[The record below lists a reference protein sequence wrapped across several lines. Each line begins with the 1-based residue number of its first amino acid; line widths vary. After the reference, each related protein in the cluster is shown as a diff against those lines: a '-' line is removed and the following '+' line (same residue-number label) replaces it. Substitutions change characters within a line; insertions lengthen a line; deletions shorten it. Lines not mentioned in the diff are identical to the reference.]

1 MIIAIDAMGGDFAPK
16 AVVEGALLALQET
29 GEDVCLS
36 LYGDEAQIRACLEGQ
51 SYDGGRLK
59 IVPCTEVISCEE
71 APAAAVRQKKDS
83 SMVRAAQAV
92 AQGEADC
99 FLSGGSSGAVL
110 TAGTLIIRRI
120 KGIQRPALATLI
132 PNMQGGYT
140 MLVDSGAN
148 ADCKSAYLVQFA
160 HMGAAYMQQVMGV
173 EDPRIGLLNNGAEAE
188 KGNELTKE
196 TYALLEQEPGIRFA
210 GNAEARELMSG
221 DFDVL
226 VADGFSGNVLLK
238 GTEGAAKAITAML
251 KTELMG
257 TLRGSAG
264 GRHCQACLC
273 GPEKAHGLQR
283 GGGRAFAGGQRR
295 RYQGSRQFRRAGLQ
309 KRYSAGGEAGAGFR
323 YGADRPGLSLK
334 IRLKRQKQVDIALRL
349 H

>member
-160 HMGAAYMQQVMGV
+160 HMGAAYMQRVMGV

-257 TLRGSAG
+257 TLRGMLG
-264 GRHCQACLC
+264 GAIAKPAFAALKKRMDYKEVGGAPLL
-273 GPEKAHGLQR
+273 GVNGGVIKAHGSSDGWAFKNAILQGEKLVR
-283 GGGRAFAGGQRR
+283 GSVTEQIAQAF
-295 RYQGSRQFRRAGLQ
+295 
-309 KRYSAGGEAGAGFR
+309 
-323 YGADRPGLSLK
+323 
-334 IRLKRQKQVDIALRL
+334 

>member
-83 SMVRAAQAV
+83 SMVRAAQDV

-160 HMGAAYMQQVMGV
+160 HMGAAYMQRVMGV

-257 TLRGSAG
+257 TLRGMLG
-264 GRHCQACLC
+264 GAIAKPAFAALKKRMDYKEVGGAPLL
-273 GPEKAHGLQR
+273 GVNGGVIKAHGSSD
-283 GGGRAFAGGQRR
+283 GRAFKNAIL
-295 RYQGSRQFRRAGLQ
+295 QGEKLVRGSVTEQ
-309 KRYSAGGEAGAGFR
+309 
-323 YGADRPGLSLK
+323 
-334 IRLKRQKQVDIALRL
+334 IAQAF

>member
-148 ADCKSAYLVQFA
+148 ADCKSVYLVQFA
-160 HMGAAYMQQVMGV
+160 HMGAAYMQWVMGV

-257 TLRGSAG
+257 TLRGMLG
-264 GRHCQACLC
+264 GAISKPAFAALKKRMDYKEVGGAPLL
-273 GPEKAHGLQR
+273 GVNGGVIKAHGSSD
-283 GGGRAFAGGQRR
+283 GRAFKNAIL
-295 RYQGSRQFRRAGLQ
+295 QGEKLVRGSVTEQ
-309 KRYSAGGEAGAGFR
+309 
-323 YGADRPGLSLK
+323 
-334 IRLKRQKQVDIALRL
+334 IAQAF

>member
-36 LYGDEAQIRACLEGQ
+36 LYGDEAQIRACLERQ

-160 HMGAAYMQQVMGV
+160 HMGAAYMQRVMGV

-257 TLRGSAG
+257 TLRGMLG
-264 GRHCQACLC
+264 GAIAKPAFAALKKRMDYKEVGGAPLL
-273 GPEKAHGLQR
+273 GVNGGVIKAHGSSD
-283 GGGRAFAGGQRR
+283 GRAFKNAIL
-295 RYQGSRQFRRAGLQ
+295 QGEKLVRGSVTEQ
-309 KRYSAGGEAGAGFR
+309 
-323 YGADRPGLSLK
+323 
-334 IRLKRQKQVDIALRL
+334 IAQAF

>member
-160 HMGAAYMQQVMGV
+160 HMGAAYMQRVMEV

-257 TLRGSAG
+257 TLRGMLG
-264 GRHCQACLC
+264 GAIAKPAFAALKKRMDYKEVGGAPLL
-273 GPEKAHGLQR
+273 GVNGGVIKAHGSSD
-283 GGGRAFAGGQRR
+283 GRAFKNAIL
-295 RYQGSRQFRRAGLQ
+295 QGEKLVRGSVTEQ
-309 KRYSAGGEAGAGFR
+309 
-323 YGADRPGLSLK
+323 
-334 IRLKRQKQVDIALRL
+334 IAQAF

>member
-160 HMGAAYMQQVMGV
+160 HMGAAYMQRVMGV

-257 TLRGSAG
+257 TLRGMLG
-264 GRHCQACLC
+264 GAFAKPAFAALKKRMDYKEVGGAPLL
-273 GPEKAHGLQR
+273 GVNGGVIKAHGSSD
-283 GGGRAFAGGQRR
+283 GRAFKNAIL
-295 RYQGSRQFRRAGLQ
+295 QGEKLVRGSVTEQ
-309 KRYSAGGEAGAGFR
+309 
-323 YGADRPGLSLK
+323 
-334 IRLKRQKQVDIALRL
+334 IAQAF